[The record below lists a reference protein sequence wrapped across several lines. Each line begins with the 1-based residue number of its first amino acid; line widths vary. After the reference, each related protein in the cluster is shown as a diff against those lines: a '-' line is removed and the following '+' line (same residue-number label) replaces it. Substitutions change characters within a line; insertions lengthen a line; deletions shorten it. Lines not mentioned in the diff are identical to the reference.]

1 MKNAS
6 PTRRRSPAQPLRW
19 AFFLLALAVLPAS
32 APAWGPEGHE
42 IVAAIALR
50 RLTPAAR
57 DALAPVLGGR
67 NLTDLD
73 VASWPDI
80 VRGDR
85 EIEAK
90 YPKNAHWHFIDFDV
104 TLWYGPDFRLETTP
118 DGNDAVTQIPRWAAV
133 LGDAT
138 RPPEDRLDALRF
150 VVHITGDIHE
160 PMHCAQR
167 YGDVG
172 GNMLRVESFAG
183 HCVSFDPEV
192 PAEYSRCVH
201 SVWDKA
207 LVAELM
213 CGHSMRA
220 TVLALDAGVSQRQAS
235 HWVESTPYDWAVESY
250 WIARK
255 VAYRFTD
262 GTRLPNKWTPPG
274 IDLTAE
280 NYIDEALP
288 YVRVRLQKAGVRL
301 AYLLNCALDPD
312 FAAEEEAARADAAA
326 PAEDDSAGAAP

>member
-1 MKNAS
+1 MNF
-6 PTRRRSPAQPLRW
+6 RRHFLRTLPL
-19 AFFLLALAVLPAS
+19 FLAPLFAPLPS
-32 APAWGPEGHE
+32 PAWGPEGHE

-50 RLTPAAR
+50 RLTPTAR
-57 DALAPVLGGR
+57 DALAPILGSR

-104 TLWYGPDFRLETTP
+104 TLWYGPKFRLEPTP
-118 DGNDAVTQIPRWAAV
+118 DGNDAVAQIPRWAAV
-133 LGDAT
+133 LADAS
-138 RPPEDRLDALRF
+138 RSPEDRLDALRF
-150 VVHITGDIHE
+150 VVHLTGDIHE

-167 YGDVG
+167 YGDMG
-172 GNMLRVESFAG
+172 GNMLRVDSFAG

-192 PAEYSRCVH
+192 PAEYSRSVH

-220 TVLALDAGVSQRQAS
+220 VVLDLDAGVSYRQAS

-262 GTRLPNKWTPPG
+262 GTRIPNKWTAPG
-274 IDLTAE
+274 LDLTAE

-301 AYLLNCALDPD
+301 AYLLNSALDPA
-312 FAAEEEAARADAAA
+312 FAALEDAARADAAA
-326 PAEDDSAGAAP
+326 PAEDDSADAAP